1 MMTLSLPSEIANTFQ
16 IANRFHSART
26 GSATVESMTLIPPT
40 NRSKLVRNLG
50 QFSHP
55 ALVDRAQVADR

>member
-26 GSATVESMTLIPPT
+26 GSATVESLPAHPPQTDPSYSGMWLNSAIPP
-40 NRSKLVRNLG
+40 
-50 QFSHP
+50 
-55 ALVDRAQVADR
+55 